1 MGYLWKLARVTE
13 NDAVGRLKDL
23 IAKPFHG

>member
-1 MGYLWKLARVTE
+1 MRYIQKLARVTE
-13 NDAVGRLKDL
+13 KDAVGRLKDL